1 MIADNVNLKGRNRWL
16 DLCDLNHTMKRH
28 RMTKGCNTRLR
39 RDYTIRTCAEAKA
52 LGLKQ
57 YFTGKPCKHGH
68 LEPRATINGTCL
80 ECVSIRHASWRA
92 ADPEHARQTMR
103 RAVEVYHER
112 NPDYGKQRYW
122 KDPEAAKAASL
133 ASQRANPEAA
143 RKRRAKWKAAN
154 PHKVN
159 ADAAKRRAA
168 LRNAT
173 PPWLTAEH
181 WRQIDE
187 IYLDAATRPGGPW
200 HVDHIM
206 PLINDYVCGL
216 HVPWNLRVITAQENW
231 SKNNRIIDLDE
242 LKDRST

>member
-1 MIADNVNLKGRNRWL
+1 
-16 DLCDLNHTMKRH
+16 
-28 RMTKGCNTRLR
+28 MTKEGNTRLK
-39 RDYTIRTCAEAKA
+39 RDYTIRTCAEAKV

-57 YFTGKPCKHGH
+57 YFTGQPCKHGH
-68 LEPRATINGTCL
+68 LEPRATVNGTCL
-80 ECVSIRHASWRA
+80 ECVSIRHANWRSD
-92 ADPEHARQTMR
+92 DPEHARQTMR
-103 RAVEVYHER
+103 KAVKAYYER

-122 KDPEAAKAASL
+122 KDPETAKAASL
-133 ASQRANPEAA
+133 ARQRANPEAA
-143 RKRRAKWKAAN
+143 RKRRAKWKSAN

-173 PPWLTAEH
+173 PPWLTEEH
-181 WRQIDE
+181 WRQIEE

-206 PLINDYVCGL
+206 PLIHDSLCGL

-231 SKNNRIIDLDE
+231 SKNNRVAGLDKTNIKDLP
-242 LKDRST
+242 T